1 MFRLLRMY
9 TLFPYTTLFRSGWG
23 LIKNTGTMT
32 KTAGTNTDTFD
43 VPVDNG
49 TGGSLTVNT
58 GVLDL
63 DDGGGPNQAHGAF
76 AGAGNVRFT
85 AGTFLVGDNASFA
98 GGSTI
103 NGATIQLDRSEERRV
118 GK

>member
-1 MFRLLRMY
+1 MSFYRYLDDGRSHSYPTRRSSDLGTVY
-9 TLFPYTTLFRSGWG
+9 ILEFSYSSNCTGTGPTLANAGTFSLVGSNSTPGYVYNFCSGWG

-63 DDGGGPNQAHGAF
+63 DDG
-76 AGAGNVRFT
+76 
-85 AGTFLVGDNASFA
+85 
-98 GGSTI
+98 
-103 NGATIQLDRSEERRV
+103 
-118 GK
+118 